1 MRKLA
6 LFLLP
11 LSSLIACRA
20 PEAKS
25 PTAEEKE
32 FTIALAKMCDVD
44 RQAGLEASG
53 DPLGLGPK
61 RTAWITENVVHPDII
76 ELRTLMSV
84 KGAPEQAVMLR
95 ARVKDA
101 CLQGCALADA
111 LAKTGEGGLS
121 P

>member
-1 MRKLA
+1 MRTLA
-6 LFLLP
+6 LLLVP
-11 LSSLIACRA
+11 LFPLTACMT

-25 PTAEEKE
+25 PTPEERE
-32 FTIALAKMCDVD
+32 FAAALAKMCDVD
-44 RQAGLEASG
+44 RQAGLEGSA
-53 DPLGLGPK
+53 DLLGLGPK
-61 RTAWITENVVHPDII
+61 RTAWITENVVQPDII

-101 CLQGCALADA
+101 CLQGCALADS